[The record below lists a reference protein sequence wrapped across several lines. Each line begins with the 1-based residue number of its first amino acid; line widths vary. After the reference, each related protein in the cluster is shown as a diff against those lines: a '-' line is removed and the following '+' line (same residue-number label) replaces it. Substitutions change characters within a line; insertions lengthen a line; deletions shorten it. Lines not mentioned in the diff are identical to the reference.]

1 MQDAPTPPELLTS
14 VAAFLRIE
22 VLPQLDG
29 TTAFGL
35 RVSIGALDLA
45 RRELT
50 RPAGADAAEEARL
63 RALVG
68 DGEGV
73 EALTAELARRI
84 LAGEA
89 SLDTAGLA
97 EHLWATTG
105 AKLAVDQPGYAGWKR
120 ALALRAGEGER

>member
-1 MQDAPTPPELLTS
+1 MQDAPTPPELLDS
-14 VAAFLRIE
+14 VAAFLRAE

-29 TTAFGL
+29 ATAFGL
-35 RVSIGALDLA
+35 RVSIGALDLV

-50 RPAGADAAEEARL
+50 RPADEDRAETVRL
-63 RALVG
+63 RTLVG
-68 DGEGV
+68 AEDGV

-97 EHLWATTG
+97 EHLWTTTG

-120 ALALRAGEGER
+120 ALALRAREGEE

>member
-1 MQDAPTPPELLTS
+1 MQDAPTPPELLES
-14 VAAFLRIE
+14 VAAYLRAE

-29 TTAFGL
+29 ATAFGL
-35 RVSIGALDLA
+35 RVSIGALGLV

-50 RPAGADAAEEARL
+50 RSANEDEAEAARL

-68 DGEGV
+68 EGGDL
-73 EALTAELARRI
+73 ETLTIELARRI

>member
-1 MQDAPTPPELLTS
+1 MQDAPTPPELLES
-14 VAAFLRIE
+14 VAAYLRAE

-29 TTAFGL
+29 ATAFGL
-35 RVSIGALDLA
+35 RVSIGALGLV

-50 RPAGADAAEEARL
+50 RSANEDEAEAARL

-68 DGEGV
+68 EGGDL
-73 EALTAELARRI
+73 ETLTIELARRI

-120 ALALRAGEGER
+120 ALALRAGEGEE